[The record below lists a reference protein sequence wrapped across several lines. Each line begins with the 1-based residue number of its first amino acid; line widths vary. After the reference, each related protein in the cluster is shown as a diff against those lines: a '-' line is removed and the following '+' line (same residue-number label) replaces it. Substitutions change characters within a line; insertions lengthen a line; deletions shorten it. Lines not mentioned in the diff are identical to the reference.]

1 MNTASQLFAK
11 ATNNVYADTVR
22 NSAEKI
28 WETTQTKISEVQV
41 ESTIRLSKLAQKNL
55 LAMAKGAEKLSQTL
69 VDLSDKLEPV
79 ANPVEAKPAKK
90 VVAKKPAA
98 AKAAPKA
105 AAPKAAAPK
114 AAVKAVKAVKAP
126 AKAKAVKAE
135 AVEVVA
141 EPVAA

>member
-22 NSAEKI
+22 ASAEKV
-28 WETTQTKISEVQV
+28 WESTQTKLNQAQL

-69 VDLSDKLEPV
+69 IDLSDKLEPV

-90 VVAKKPAA
+90 AAAKKPAA
-98 AKAAPKA
+98 VK
-105 AAPKAAAPK
+105 AAPK
-114 AAVKAVKAVKAP
+114 AAVKAVKAAVKAP
-126 AKAKAVKAE
+126 AKAKAVKAAPVEVTPE
-135 AVEVVA
+135 AV
-141 EPVAA
+141 AA

>member
-22 NSAEKI
+22 ASAEKV
-28 WETTQTKISEVQV
+28 WETTQAKLNQAQL

-79 ANPVEAKPAKK
+79 ANPVVAKPAKK
-90 VVAKKPAA
+90 AAAKKPAA
-98 AKAAPKA
+98 AKAV
-105 AAPKAAAPK
+105 KAAAPK
-114 AAVKAVKAVKAP
+114 AAVKAAPAAPKAKAP
-126 AKAKAVKAE
+126 AKAKAVKAVAVEAAAPE
-135 AVEVVA
+135 AV
-141 EPVAA
+141 AA

>member
-22 NSAEKI
+22 ASAEKV
-28 WETTQTKISEVQV
+28 WETTQAKLNQAQL

-79 ANPVEAKPAKK
+79 ANPVVAKPAKK
-90 VVAKKPAA
+90 VAAKKPAA
-98 AKAAPKA
+98 AKAVKA
-105 AAPKAAAPK
+105 AAPKAAAATASAPK
-114 AAVKAVKAVKAP
+114 AKAP
-126 AKAKAVKAE
+126 AKAKAVKA
-135 AVEVVA
+135 VVA
-141 EPVAA
+141 EVAAPEAVAA

>member
-105 AAPKAAAPK
+105 AAPKAA
-114 AAVKAVKAVKAP
+114 VKAVKAVKAP